1 MTVIGIVI
9 GIILLI
15 LGLFFISMGISIRD
29 TLNYMFAPYCFMIGI
44 FFLII
49 DISLAICIIFLI

>member
-1 MTVIGIVI
+1 MAVIGIVI

-15 LGLFFISMGISIRD
+15 LGLFFISMGISFQNPLD
-29 TLNYMFAPYCFMIGI
+29 YMFAPYCFTIGI

-49 DISLAICIIFLI
+49 DALYVFIFLI